1 MNSVVHGSPPTDAVE
16 DLIRQME
23 SLRLLIIQQADR
35 KKATLQGLSPDRY
48 RSAENLLHYV
58 ALRSRDIRPLQDRL
72 TRLGLSSLDRAEA
85 NVLASID
92 TVLHNL
98 HMLSGKAQ
106 SRPGSLDV
114 NTAFDT
120 VANQLE
126 SNTVN
131 LLGKHP
137 KKRRGHII
145 VTMSAEA
152 ADNYLLVHQL
162 LKSGMTCMRINCV
175 HDGPSTWSHMIA
187 HLRLAE
193 QATRQSCRVLMDL
206 AGPKLRLGPMELMP
220 AVMKIRPV
228 RAKDGQIVRPA
239 RVWLAAADETFSE
252 MPTADANL
260 ALDPNWLAGL
270 ETGDRLRF
278 RDNRGSRR
286 SWYIKEVT
294 TDGCWAEAKKT
305 AYLTNGTVLHLR
317 GRNGEKGPETVIEG
331 LLPKESYSLIRPG
344 DILFMALTDEPGKA
358 ALHDSNNELLNPGRV
373 SLAIPEVF
381 RDVRLGEPI
390 SFDDGRI
397 SGLVE
402 KCDPELLQIRIT
414 HTRNPVEKLEG
425 RRGINLPDTS
435 LKLPALSAKDRQD
448 LEFAARHADLVG
460 LSFTNRPGDVRALR
474 SALKTLGR
482 EDIGVVLKIET
493 KKGFSNLPLILLEAL
508 KFPACGA
515 MIARGDLAVECGFK
529 RMSEV
534 QEEMLWICEA
544 AHVPVIRA
552 TQVLEGLT
560 RYGHV
565 TRAEITD
572 AAMAQ
577 AAEAVMLNK
586 GPHIVEAVEMLDDI
600 LQRMQKHHRKK
611 HYLMRKLRLASGL
624 KKAKY

>member
-1 MNSVVHGSPPTDAVE
+1 MNPVVHGSPPASALE
-16 DLIRQME
+16 DLISQVE
-23 SLRLLIIQQADR
+23 SLRLLIIQQAGR
-35 KKATLQGLSPDRY
+35 KKTSLQGLSPDRY

-58 ALRSRDIRPLQDRL
+58 ALRSRDIRPLQERL

-85 NVLASID
+85 NVLESID
-92 TVLHNL
+92 TVLRNL
-98 HMLSGKAQ
+98 HLLSGKTHT
-106 SRPGSLDV
+106 GSPPLDIH
-114 NTAFDT
+114 TTFDT
-120 VANQLE
+120 GTNQLE

-131 LLGKHP
+131 LLGKQP
-137 KKRRGHII
+137 KKRRRHII

-175 HDGPSTWSHMIA
+175 HDGPSTWSGMIA

-193 QATRQSCRVLMDL
+193 QATGQSCRVLMDL
-206 AGPKLRLGPMELMP
+206 AGPKLRLGTMELMP
-220 AVMKIRPV
+220 AVMKIRPL
-228 RAKDGQIVRPA
+228 RAKDGHVMRPA
-239 RVWLAAADETFSE
+239 RIWLTAVGESFAE
-252 MPTADANL
+252 MPTADAIL
-260 ALDPNWLAGL
+260 ALDPGWLSGL
-270 ETGDRLRF
+270 EAGDRLRF

-286 SWYIKEVT
+286 NWFIKEVA
-294 TDGCWAEAKKT
+294 TDGCWAEAMKT
-305 AYLTNGTVLHLR
+305 AYLTNGTVLQLR
-317 GRNGEKGPETVIEG
+317 RCSGEKGPETRIDG
-331 LLPKESYSLIRPG
+331 LRPQQSFSLIRPG
-344 DILFMALTDEPGKA
+344 DILFMSLSDEPGKA
-358 ALHDSNNELLNPGRV
+358 ALLDSNGELLSPGRV

-381 RDVRLGEPI
+381 RDVRLGEPV

-397 SGLVE
+397 SGLIE
-402 KCDPELLQIRIT
+402 KRDTALLQIRIT
-414 HTRNPVEKLEG
+414 HTRNPVEKLEA

-435 LKLPALSAKDRQD
+435 LKLPALSAKDKED
-448 LEFAARHADLVG
+448 LEFAAHHADLVG
-460 LSFTNRPGDVRALR
+460 LSFTNRPGDVRARR
-474 SALKTLGR
+474 SALKTQGR

-493 KKGFSNLPLILLEAL
+493 RTGFSNLPAILLEAL

-544 AHVPVIRA
+544 AHVPVIWA

-560 RYGHV
+560 KFGHV

-586 GPHIVEAVEMLDDI
+586 GPHIVEAVEMLNDI

>member
-1 MNSVVHGSPPTDAVE
+1 MNSVLHGSPPADVIE

-35 KKATLQGLSPDRY
+35 KKATLQGLSPDRH

-58 ALRSRDIRPLQDRL
+58 ALRSRDIRPLHDRL
-72 TRLGLSSLDRAEA
+72 TRLGLSCLDRAEA

-98 HMLSGKAQ
+98 HLLNGKAH
-106 SRPGSLDV
+106 SGSGPLDM

-126 SNTVN
+126 SNTVS

-193 QATRQSCRVLMDL
+193 QATGKSCRVLMDL
-206 AGPKLRLGPMELMP
+206 AGPKLRLGTMELMP
-220 AVMKIRPV
+220 AVMKIRPL
-228 RAKDGQIVRPA
+228 RARDGHLVRPA
-239 RVWLAAADETFSE
+239 RVWLAAAGETFAE

-260 ALDPNWLAGL
+260 ALDPDWLSAL
-270 ETGDRLRF
+270 KAGDRLRF
-278 RDNRGSRR
+278 RDNRDSRR
-286 SWYIKEVT
+286 SWFIKEVT

-305 AYLTNGTVLHLR
+305 AYLTNGTVLHLQR
-317 GRNGEKGPETVIEG
+317 RNGEKGPETRIEG
-331 LLPKESYSLIRPG
+331 LPPRESFSLIRPG
-344 DILFMALTDEPGKA
+344 DVLFMSLTDEPGKA
-358 ALHDSNNELLNPGRV
+358 ALHDSNNELLNPARV

-397 SGLVE
+397 AGLVE
-402 KCDPELLQIRIT
+402 KRDPELLQIRIT

-435 LKLPALSAKDRQD
+435 LRLPALSAKDKED
-448 LEFAARHADLVG
+448 LEFAARHANLVG

-474 SALKTLGR
+474 SALKTLGG

-544 AHVPVIRA
+544 AHVPVIWA